1 MSADGD
7 PGTARQETAL
17 TTATRAT
24 QGDPGAGGFTPF
36 LAAAATGL
44 GALGWVTAVGGA
56 IVWIHVYQADL
67 PPAQAVA
74 KIPPAVLIANGAEF
88 LAVAFFASLLTAG
101 VLFIYD
107 EIGKLRAGTHETPKL
122 EHLRSGLKQARDR
135 ERGAVAQADMRR
147 GQLDGAR
154 AAHEAAKPVLE
165 HQRRL
170 EAEGS
175 GDAELVR
182 IEMDRVARLGQR
194 VSDAEREHASAQRA
208 LTTAREARASAETS
222 YASQARLKKP
232 AGLRILGTGVGLAL
246 ATFGLAAF
254 VDFNGSALWNWGA
267 DEFPAWGWISAG
279 VLSLLVA
286 LIGVLL
292 LLKRGFPTFAL
303 FSVIAVPLV
312 FAVATYVRANKVPYV
327 EPVALLRGDG
337 TPFAGFFLAETDKR
351 ISVGTFK
358 EATTSEPGAAS
369 RVPARLLSLPAADVE
384 SLTVGSRLLLR
395 PQQVDAAQ
403 NDAEPRTAKEW
414 ALETAQLLCEAAAA
428 ARTRAEEERRNDGG
442 STVKPLPAVCS
453 DAARAD
459 LTNQVV
465 KERGAIDA
473 AVGSASPR

>member
-1 MSADGD
+1 MSADGEASAA
-7 PGTARQETAL
+7 GQETAL
-17 TTATRAT
+17 TTATGAT
-24 QGDPGAGGFTPF
+24 QGLGAGGFTPF

-56 IVWIHVYQADL
+56 IVWIYVYQADL

-74 KIPPAVLIANGAEF
+74 KVPPAVLIANGAEF

-107 EIGKLRAGTHETPKL
+107 EIGKLRAGSQTPKL
-122 EHLRSGLKQARDR
+122 EHLRSGLDQAKDQ
-135 ERGAVAQADMRR
+135 ERGAVAQADKRR
-147 GQLDGAR
+147 GQLEGAR
-154 AAHEAAKPVLE
+154 AAHEAAKAELE
-165 HQRRL
+165 HKRRL

-182 IEMDRVARLGQR
+182 IDMDRVAQLRQR
-194 VSDAEREHASAQRA
+194 VSDAEREHSSAQRA

-222 YASQARLKKP
+222 YESQASLGKP
-232 AGLRILGTGVGLAL
+232 AGRRILGTGVGLAL
-246 ATFGLAAF
+246 ATFGLAVL
-254 VDFNGSALWNWGA
+254 VDFNGSAIWNWGH
-267 DEFPAWGWISAG
+267 DEFPAVGWIFAA
-279 VLSLLVA
+279 VLSLLVG
-286 LIGVLL
+286 LIGVFLL
-292 LLKRGFPTFAL
+292 LNRGFPTFAL
-303 FSVIAVPLV
+303 FSFIAVPLV
-312 FAVATYVRANKVPYV
+312 FAVATLVRANKVPYV

-337 TPFAGFFLAETDKR
+337 TPFVGFFLAETDKR

-358 EATTSEPGAAS
+358 EATTGEPGAAS

-414 ALETAQLLCEAAAA
+414 ALETAQLLCEDAAA
-428 ARTRAEEERRNDGG
+428 ARTRAEEEQQQKDSG
-442 STVKPLPAVCS
+442 STAKPLPAVCS

-459 LTNQVV
+459 LTNDAV
-465 KERGAIDA
+465 KEREAIDA
-473 AVGSASPR
+473 AVGSASRR